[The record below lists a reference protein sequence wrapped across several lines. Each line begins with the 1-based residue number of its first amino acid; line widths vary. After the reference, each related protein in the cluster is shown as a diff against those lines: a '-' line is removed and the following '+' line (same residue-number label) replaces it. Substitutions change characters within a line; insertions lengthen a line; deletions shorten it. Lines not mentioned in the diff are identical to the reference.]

1 MTLGFSRVLPALPA
15 QSFRGLVL
23 FSLLLT
29 ESAPIFSGFHSD
41 KFTSD
46 GTSTGHF
53 RLGLGLFTSDGIC
66 INLFGVWFWDV
77 FVRGCRRQEDERET
91 ALQAA
96 FSLSTV
102 PLRPP
107 LSGPAHLCRR
117 FPAHPLVSTH
127 VLLPDI
133 RFHIRNLHALPV
145 CLGSH
150 VLTPM
155 SVFHV
160 QTLMPS
166 PQTLGPVI
174 YLCSCSASPSTP
186 VRSRT
191 PAQSRGSG
199 PTTRF
204 KLLLTSI

>member
-1 MTLGFSRVLPALPA
+1 MLHPPCRLCPSCTLGSAASQDVEREIGPEGSFSRSTSALGPPL
-15 QSFRGLVL
+15 RGFSALQPRFSAHPLGCRSHLILLACSSSCLLVL
-23 FSLLLT
+23 SC
-29 ESAPIFSGFHSD
+29 P
-41 KFTSD
+41 
-46 GTSTGHF
+46 
-53 RLGLGLFTSDGIC
+53 
-66 INLFGVWFWDV
+66 
-77 FVRGCRRQEDERET
+77 
-91 ALQAA
+91 
-96 FSLSTV
+96 
-102 PLRPP
+102 
-107 LSGPAHLCRR
+107 
-117 FPAHPLVSTH
+117 PAHPLASTH

-174 YLCSCSASPSTP
+174 YLSSCSASPSTP

>member
-1 MTLGFSRVLPALPA
+1 MPPSSVLQGLILVIQSARLTLGFSRVLPALPA

-117 FPAHPLVSTH
+117 FPAHPLASWSVSFSW
-127 VLLPDI
+127 LSLI
-133 RFHIRNLHALPV
+133 K
-145 CLGSH
+145 S
-150 VLTPM
+150 
-155 SVFHV
+155 
-160 QTLMPS
+160 
-166 PQTLGPVI
+166 
-174 YLCSCSASPSTP
+174 
-186 VRSRT
+186 VRSPLASCL
-191 PAQSRGSG
+191 PA
-199 PTTRF
+199 
-204 KLLLTSI
+204 